1 MSEHHTHPDPSVRYL
16 IANAEA
22 RARREALAPVL
33 ALADEWDACDEHGN
47 PLREGSIGEAA
58 DELRAVASD
67 PDATRHDAQAKAEAL
82 LAFVQWVATNRA
94 FNGSDYRRGQSLY
107 NECINAALPLWAADW
122 LRAHV
127 DALDPATPG
136 DGGAA

>member
-1 MSEHHTHPDPSVRYL
+1 MRRRTESRLAYLRDFVR
-16 IANAEA
+16 
-22 RARREALAPVL
+22 R
-33 ALADEWDACDEHGN
+33 DEH
-47 PLREGSIGEAA
+47 LLAA
-58 DELRAVASD
+58 LGGGDEPAVASD
-67 PDATRHDAQAKAEAL
+67 PDATRHDDRVKAEAL